1 MRAHLL
7 LLTAYA
13 ITVTEV
19 TSANPNNT
27 EHVKSH
33 VTDTGSLSKPIIKCS
48 LLANNT
54 MHITCFS
61 ESGPL
66 PIRYQLFLSDRME
79 EKKVLN
85 KSEPAQF
92 IINMSPVSGAELYFN
107 CTAISP
113 TGEKSSNNLTLR
125 MDNSPPIAEEAKTDN
140 KDKDSGL
147 EYLIPLEHIL
157 TSVTSEV
164 LKWNKLLLIICGPIF
179 LIILVIIV
187 TISYLRSQKEQH
199 MDV

>member
-7 LLTAYA
+7 LLTTYA
-13 ITVTEV
+13 ITVTDT
-19 TSANPNNT
+19 TSATLNNT

-33 VTDTGSLSKPIIKCS
+33 VTDTGSLSKPIIECS

-61 ESGPL
+61 ETGPL
-66 PIRYQLFLSDRME
+66 PITYQLFLSDKME
-79 EKKVLN
+79 DMKVLN
-85 KSEPAQF
+85 KSEPAKF

-125 MDNSPPIAEEAKTDN
+125 MDNSPVIAEEAKTDH
-140 KDKDSGL
+140 KDKDTGP
-147 EYLIPLEHIL
+147 EYLIPLEYIL

-164 LKWNKLLLIICGPIF
+164 LKWNKLLLITCGSIF
-179 LIILVIIV
+179 LILLVIIV

-199 MDV
+199 LDV